1 MRELK
6 PTTALTGTS
15 IVFMRVTR
23 GDGERMS
30 TDLWPFFVYL
40 GAVIVILAGMLVI
53 SYVLGQRHNE
63 RATGEVYESGILP
76 TGTAR
81 IRFDVRFYLVAMIF
95 VIFDLEAVFIFLWAV
110 ALHTAGWTGYI
121 DIVIFI
127 AVLVVALVYLI
138 RVGALDWGSR
148 QGRGRIAG
156 K

>member
-1 MRELK
+1 
-6 PTTALTGTS
+6 
-15 IVFMRVTR
+15 
-23 GDGERMS
+23 MS

-40 GAVIVILAGMLVI
+40 GAVIVILGGMLVI

-63 RATGEVYESGILP
+63 RATGEVYESGVLP

-110 ALHTAGWTGYI
+110 ALHAAGWTGYV